1 MPALRRF
8 RRILRLAH
16 HVEFVDAASACFWHV
31 DGVLA
36 RLELPCRTLPQD
48 ASLMVELH
56 DACGHGAVDLQEQLA
71 ALLPERE
78 LVCNPAG
85 TYGGGA
91 AGRIDRT

>member
-16 HVEFVDAASACFWHV
+16 HVEFVDAASACFWRV
-31 DGVLA
+31 DDVL
-36 RLELPCRTLPQD
+36 
-48 ASLMVELH
+48 LMVELH

>member
-16 HVEFVDAASACFWHV
+16 HVEFVDAASACFWRV
-31 DGVLA
+31 DDVLT
-36 RLELPCRTLPQD
+36 RGELLHCALPQD

-85 TYGGGA
+85 AYGGGA